1 IAGAPRTASRW
12 IASTSVGTSSTRRT
26 TSSSGSCVWSISSTA
41 PSTQSIVLV
50 TRSQYAHMDWAP
62 DDLEQCLQATQRL
75 GSDPSLVLHGGGNSS
90 VKTVWPDVTG
100 RDVDAI
106 YAKGTGRD
114 MAMITADGFPP
125 LRLGRLREL
134 LELEALSDAQMV
146 RELAAARLDPSAPQP
161 SVEALLH
168 AFLPYPAVL
177 HTHAD
182 AIVTLTN
189 TADGEALVR
198 DVFGNALVVIPYVM
212 PGFDLAQEVRRL
224 WPQQAHDGTVGM
236 VLLNHGLFTF
246 GATSR
251 AAYEQHLEL
260 IRIARERVPDR
271 AAPDPAELPDVPLTE
286 LADLRRAI
294 SNAAG
299 RPMIV
304 QRHTDGAVRR
314 FVSRRDLASL
324 ATRGPLTPEHV
335 IRTKRTPLVGRDVV
349 QFAREYADY
358 FARHA
363 REGLTMLDPE
373 PRVVLDPE
381 LGMLAAGASVRE
393 AQIAADVYHH
403 TIPVLEAAED
413 ELGGYVALPPER
425 LFDVE
430 YWELEQAKLRVSGE
444 PPPLTG
450 MVALVTGAASG
461 IGRASAEALA
471 AAGAAVAS
479 VDLAPSP
486 VGLALAADVTDTAA
500 VHDALRATVEAYG
513 GVDIAVLA
521 AGVFGK
527 SEVVAELHDESWRA
541 TMDVNVDAY
550 ARVLRELH
558 PLLARSPVGAR
569 VVVVGSKNVAAPGRG
584 AAAYSAS
591 KAALTQLARVAALEW
606 AQDRIRVNVVHP
618 DAVFDTGLWTPE
630 LLAERAARAGVDIE
644 TYRRRNLLGLEITSA
659 DVARA
664 VVALCDDAFRAT
676 TGAQIPIDGGNER
689 VV

>member
-1 IAGAPRTASRW
+1 
-12 IASTSVGTSSTRRT
+12 
-26 TSSSGSCVWSISSTA
+26 
-41 PSTQSIVLV
+41 
-50 TRSQYAHMDWAP
+50 MDWAP
-62 DDLEQCLQATQRL
+62 GDLEQCVQATQRL
-75 GSDPSLVLHGGGNSS
+75 GADSSLVLHGGGNSS
-90 VKTVWPDVTG
+90 VKTAWHDVTG

-106 YAKGTGRD
+106 YVKGTGRD
-114 MAMITADGFPP
+114 MATITADGFPP
-125 LRLGRLREL
+125 LRLERLREL
-134 LELEALSDAQMV
+134 LELGVLNDTQMV

-168 AFLPYPAVL
+168 AFLPFPAVL

-189 TADGEALVR
+189 TGDGEGLVR
-198 DVFGNALVVIPYVM
+198 AVFGDRLVVIPYAM
-212 PGFDLAQEVRRL
+212 PGFDLAREVRRL
-224 WPQQAHDGTVGM
+224 WPRQAQDDTVGM

-251 AAYEQHLEL
+251 EAYEQHLEL
-260 IRIARERVPDR
+260 IRIARERVPER
-271 AAPDPAELPDVPLTE
+271 AAPDPPELPDVPLTD

-294 SNAAG
+294 SDAAG

-304 QRHTDGAVRR
+304 RRQTDAAVRG
-314 FVSRRDLASL
+314 FVARHDLASL

-335 IRTKRTPLVGRDVV
+335 IRTKRTPLVGRDVTG
-349 QFAREYADY
+349 FAREYADY
-358 FARHA
+358 FAQHA
-363 REGLTMLDPE
+363 REGLTMLDPA
-373 PRVVLDPE
+373 PRVVLDPQ
-381 LGMLAAGASVRE
+381 LGMLVAGASVRD

-413 ELGGYVALPPER
+413 ELGGYVGLPPER

-430 YWELEQAKLRVSGE
+430 YWELEQAKLRASGE
-444 PPPLTG
+444 PPPLAG

-486 VGLALAADVTDTAA
+486 IGLPLVADVTDVAA
-500 VHDALRATVEAYG
+500 VRDALRTCVDAYG

-527 SEVVAELHDESWRA
+527 SDAVAGLDDESWRA
-541 TMDVNVDAY
+541 TMDVNVDAN
-550 ARVLRELH
+550 ARLLRELH
-558 PLLARSPVGAR
+558 PLLARAPVRGR
-569 VVVVGSKNVAAPGRG
+569 VVVVASKNVAAPGRG

-606 AQDRIRVNVVHP
+606 AQDGIRVNVVHP
-618 DAVFDTGLWTPE
+618 DAVFDTGLWTSE
-630 LLAERAARAGVDIE
+630 LLAERAARAGVDVE
-644 TYRRRNLLGLEITSA
+644 AYKRRNLLGLEITSA

-664 VVALCDDAFRAT
+664 VVALCDDTFRAT
-676 TGAQIPIDGGNER
+676 TGAQIPVDGGNER
-689 VV
+689 VI